1 MIPRVGC
8 LVHDGGLTF
17 TVTDGRD
24 HIETRTL
31 EVNESLAGA
40 LKAVMDAHARWAG
53 RVRLGLDR
61 SLVTVKLLELPW
73 AAPAELVQMVS
84 FELERHLPFP
94 AEDAVSA
101 FRPLSPRGEGPVR
114 VLVAACERRVVE
126 GPLRLLD
133 AAGRKP
139 MAISVACHDLP
150 TLVPRAAL
158 MKRVVWVHA
167 WRGHLDVL
175 LIADGDVCLSR
186 RVVASDSS
194 ELAAEIRR
202 TLPLV
207 GWPDGATLWMSGEV
221 SEAWR
226 MAPEL
231 AELGPVSDPPFARDT
246 ARLITALPRDE
257 QGTTLLALA
266 VALGSRSPALNL
278 LAHERRPWSLTRK
291 QLVTV
296 GMVVVTGLL
305 GIGLLWAQAVE
316 QQRYLARLSAEIQRL
331 DPEVKTVERMATEAA
346 GKAKL
351 VGTLRSART
360 ESVRAL
366 PVLQDLTQILPTDAW
381 LQSVSMDRQ
390 GVELTGQANAAGQLI
405 PLLENSPWLERV
417 EFTSPVTRGQDKE
430 QFRIKAAWERP
441 ASAGS
446 AR

>member
-8 LVHDGGLTF
+8 LVHDGGLTI

-31 EVNESLAGA
+31 EVNESLAGV
-40 LKAVMDAHARWAG
+40 LKALMDAHARWAG

-61 SLVTVKLLELPW
+61 SLVTVKLLELPRT
-73 AAPAELVQMVS
+73 ASAELVQMVS

-94 AEDAVSA
+94 ADDAVSA
-101 FRPLSPRGEGPVR
+101 FRPLSRGEGAAR
-114 VLVAACERRVVE
+114 VLVAACERRVIE
-126 GPLRLLD
+126 GPLSLLD

-139 MAISVACHDLP
+139 MAISVACHDLS

-194 ELAAEIRR
+194 ELAVEIRR
-202 TLPLV
+202 SLPLV
-207 GWPDGATLWMSGEV
+207 GWPDGATLWMSGEG

-226 MAPEL
+226 MAPGL

-246 ARLITALPRDE
+246 ARLVATLPSDE

-278 LAHERRPWSLTRK
+278 LAHDRRPWSLTRG

-305 GIGLLWAQAVE
+305 GIGLLWAGVVE

-331 DPEVKTVERMATEAA
+331 DPEVKAVERMAAEAA
-346 GKAKL
+346 GRSKL

-366 PVLQDLTQILPTDAW
+366 PVLQDLAQILPTDAW